1 MTNWASLAGFH
12 GSANKMGVIT
22 YSAHSFVP
30 KSAINAL
37 LIPPRWNDY
46 IHSAQN
52 TFTNHVQREYNKSKA
67 IKNVERSIRGTFI
80 RKQAIENDYL
90 HFFAPGDA
98 VFDCIVDNALHSCK
112 GQASAFAFP
121 ANIDWT
127 GIVFTWSLAPNV
139 DFLMNNGV
147 SVYAMGPYRNYLMSE
162 QVVIPIA
169 IRNDDEV
176 DDSQVVHEYTR
187 LIESGFA
194 PKNVVHMGK
203 RSNSPGFM
211 KGIMNGPTNI
221 DWFRHE
227 YSEEN
232 WGELVDRARKE
243 SSAKAMDVF
252 KRRSN
257 IRGAREEMERIL
269 SARAANAE
277 YFGMSAE
284 GLEELKRTQEI
295 ILNAI
300 KRPKLVLESAA
311 FVWMVKR
318 DDE

>member
-1 MTNWASLAGFH
+1 MPSDINWKG
-12 GSANKMGVIT
+12 
-22 YSAHSFVP
+22 
-30 KSAINAL
+30 
-37 LIPPRWNDY
+37 LI
-46 IHSAQN
+46 
-52 TFTNHVQREYNKSKA
+52 
-67 IKNVERSIRGTFI
+67 
-80 RKQAIENDYL
+80 
-90 HFFAPGDA
+90 
-98 VFDCIVDNALHSCK
+98 
-112 GQASAFAFP
+112 
-121 ANIDWT
+121 
-127 GIVFTWSLAPNV
+127 FTWSLAPNEAYLL
-139 DFLMNNGV
+139 DQGV
-147 SVYAMGPYRNYLMSE
+147 SAYALGPYRSYLMSE